1 MTTVFSSKI
10 LGNELASGIM
20 SLLENGNCNP
30 WNFGSVHM
38 RSMSS
43 LIQQYLLTLGYI
55 LFSVALTSS
64 LIQLGVWIVRYHSQH
79 SPFINNLVLYTF
91 FFLRAYLWI
100 SAPSRTT
107 CVL

>member
-55 LFSVALTSS
+55 LFFVALLLLSFNQAFG
-64 LIQLGVWIVRYHSQH
+64 LCG
-79 SPFINNLVLYTF
+79 
-91 FFLRAYLWI
+91 
-100 SAPSRTT
+100 TT
-107 CVL
+107 VNTARS